1 MKFIYLTEVPPEIPS
16 PPVVI
21 GSTNDSVTLIWD
33 VWDATTDMG
42 DPPLERYRVFHRLAS
57 SPSDDLRELVKT
69 DLLAPS
75 ETVAGLSP
83 DTDYVFGVAAV
94 RPGPGGQ
101 GTRLDV
107 RGRTKCTRKFP
118 WLV

>member
-1 MKFIYLTEVPPEIPS
+1 MKLIYLTEVPPEIS
-16 PPVVI
+16 TPPVVS

-42 DPPLERYRVFHRLAS
+42 DPPLEGYRVFHRLAS

-69 DLLAPS
+69 DILAPS
-75 ETVAGLSP
+75 ETVAGLNP
-83 DTDYVFGVAAV
+83 DTDYVFSVAAV